1 MSIKGF
7 STSVLFQPAQIQD
20 APKDGYG
27 TAATLPY
34 LLRRLLGC
42 WHRKMTRPFTR
53 GDRTYR
59 TCSRCGMRR
68 DFDLKTWKMKG
79 RYYREPV
86 VASLISTADSSAEIS
101 KSVASHDCQTSKLHL
116 LQ

>member
-1 MSIKGF
+1 MSINAF
-7 STSVLFQPAQIQD
+7 SAPSLLFKPVRSQD
-20 APKDGYG
+20 EDDQEDRS
-27 TAATLPY
+27 AASLRY
-34 LLRRLLGC
+34 LLGRFFGC

-53 GDRTYR
+53 GKCTYR

-86 VASLISTADSSAEIS
+86 RSPISAYSVPSDLEIS
-101 KSVASHDCQTSKLHL
+101 PSRNSQTQKLHL
-116 LQ
+116 LR